1 MADGHIV
8 LDTRV
13 DTKGVKKGFSEIAS
27 AGKSAVA
34 MASKVGIAIATAAAV
49 AIGAITKKAVDSYAD
64 WEQLV
69 GGVETLFKNSSQKV
83 IKYANEAYKTV
94 GLSANEYMRN
104 VTAFS
109 AALLQSLGGDTE
121 KAADVAN
128 MALTDIADNV
138 NKMGSSYESVQ
149 LAFQSF
155 ARQQYML
162 LDNLKLG
169 YGGTK
174 SEMERLLKDAQKIT
188 GIKYDISNLSDVY
201 SAIHAIQEQM
211 GITGTTAKEAATTI
225 QGSAA
230 MMKAAYENVLTAIGG
245 GGDIDTAVNDLIYSL
260 ERWFDNII
268 PTIERSL
275 VGIGKAIERIA
286 PKLVQMLAT
295 AIIKSIPALINAVIQ
310 MVLGAVR
317 GIVEGIKALF
327 TGVKADDVASGVE
340 ESTGKILDNVGKTAT
355 EEKKA
360 TEEAKKQLA
369 AFDEIQ
375 TLSTQKADVS
385 EDADIP
391 TTAIGGIASQ
401 IEGINKDIDAT
412 STEFFEKFKKWLM
425 KFKPFVDKISEF
437 VKPAADNVVTI
448 VTDMWS
454 SLKTEW
460 EKRGKPVIEEINEAV
475 KNNGKILETWWK
487 NIFKPIWESLNK
499 NISELWEKHLR
510 PLFNSISDFN
520 WAIINFFVSI
530 WNKWL
535 APFFIWLGEK
545 TSWLGET
552 ADKIITGLQEILGVV
567 VDFTTGT
574 IDGLTGLIDFL
585 TGTFTLDW
593 DEATRGLSEMW
604 ASVWGEH
611 GMAKAVEDGLNMCID
626 LINDFLK
633 LMFDSFQW
641 VVNGLGKAAEG
652 LGKIFGKD
660 WGFSISLEPWQ
671 IPKLGAGRVTPS
683 SVAVSSNVGA
693 GIAGVDPGYISRVIS
708 EAMEARGGGG
718 GTFVIELDGRE
729 VGRTF
734 GKAIATEQKRAGKS
748 FVKNKV
754 VFG

>member
-13 DTKGVKKGFSEIAS
+13 DTKGIKNGFSEIAA

-34 MASKVGIAIATAAAV
+34 MASKGGIAIASAAAV
-49 AIGAITKKAVDSYAD
+49 AIGTITKKAVDSYAD
-64 WEQLV
+64 WEQLL

-83 IKYANEAYKTV
+83 INYANEAYKTV
-94 GLSANEYMRN
+94 GISANEYMRN

-149 LAFQSF
+149 LAFQGF
-155 ARQQYML
+155 AKQQYML

-174 SEMERLLKDAQKIT
+174 TEMERLLKDAQKIT

-201 SAIHAIQEQM
+201 SAIHVIQAQL

-245 GGDIDTAVNDLIYSL
+245 GGDIDAAVDNLIYSL

-286 PKLVQMLAT
+286 PKLVQMLTT

-310 MVLGAVR
+310 MVIGAVR

-327 TGVKADDVASGVE
+327 TGVKADDVVSDVE
-340 ESTGKILDNVGKTAT
+340 KTTGNILENVGKTAT

-375 TLSTQKADVS
+375 TLSTPKTESSEDVS
-385 EDADIP
+385 IP
-391 TTAIGGIASQ
+391 AIGGVASQ
-401 IEGINKDIDAT
+401 IEGIEKGITSAT
-412 STEFFEKFKKWLM
+412 DGALEKFKKWLL
-425 KFKPFVDKISEF
+425 KFKPVVDKISEF

-448 VTDMWS
+448 FTDMWS
-454 SLKTEW
+454 SLESAW
-460 EKRGKPVIEEINEAV
+460 EKRGKPVIEEINKAV
-475 KNNGKILETWWK
+475 ESNGKILETWWE
-487 NIFKPIWESLNK
+487 NLFKPIWESLNK

-510 PLFNSISDFN
+510 PLFGSISDLN
-520 WAIINFFVSI
+520 WAIVDFFVSI
-530 WNKWL
+530 WNTWF
-535 APFFIWLGEK
+535 APFFTWLGEK
-545 TSWLGET
+545 TSWLGVT

-567 VDFTTGT
+567 VDFTKGT

-585 TGTFTLDW
+585 TGVFTLDW
-593 DEATRGLSEMW
+593 EKATKGLSEMW
-604 ASVWGEH
+604 ASVWGED
-611 GMAKAVEDGLNMCID
+611 GMAKAIEDGLNMGID
-626 LINDFLK
+626 LINKFLK

-652 LGKIFGKD
+652 LGKMFGKD
-660 WGFSISLEPWQ
+660 WGWNISLEPWQ

-683 SVAVSSNVGA
+683 SAAVISSVGA
-693 GIAGVDPGYISRVIS
+693 GLAGADLGYITRAIN
-708 EAMEARGGGG
+708 EAMEARGVGG

-748 FVKNKV
+748 LVKNKV

>member
-27 AGKSAVA
+27 AGKAAVA

-94 GLSANEYMRN
+94 RLSANEYMKN

-149 LAFQSF
+149 LAFQGF
-155 ARQQYML
+155 AKQQYML

-174 SEMERLLKDAQKIT
+174 TEMERLLKDAKKIT
-188 GIKYDISNLSDVY
+188 GVKYDISNLADVY
-201 SAIHAIQEQM
+201 SAIHVIQEQM

-230 MMKAAYENVLTAIGG
+230 MMKAAYENVLTAIGS
-245 GGDIDTAVNDLIYSL
+245 GGDIDTVVDNLIYSL

-268 PTIERSL
+268 PTVERSL
-275 VGIGKAIERIA
+275 VGIGNAFERIA
-286 PKLVQMLAT
+286 PKLVQMLTT
-295 AIIKSIPALINAVIQ
+295 AIIKSIPTLINAVIQ
-310 MVLGAVR
+310 MVIGAVR
-317 GIVEGIKALF
+317 GLVEGIKALF
-327 TGVKADDVASGVE
+327 TGVKADDVVGDIE
-340 ESTGKILDNVGKTAT
+340 ESTGKILDNVGETAT

-375 TLSTQKADVS
+375 TISTAKTDIS
-385 EDADIP
+385 EDTDIP

-401 IEGINKDIDAT
+401 IEGIGKDIDAV
-412 STEFFEKFKKWLM
+412 STGIFEKFKNWLM
-425 KFKPFVDKISEF
+425 KFKPVIDKIVEF

-448 VTDMWS
+448 VTDMWDD
-454 SLKTEW
+454 LKSAW

-475 KNNGKILETWWK
+475 ENNGKILDAWWK
-487 NIFKPIWESLNK
+487 NLFQPIWESLNK
-499 NISELWEKHLR
+499 NISELWQKHLR
-510 PLFNSISDFN
+510 RLFDSVLDFGWSIID
-520 WAIINFFVSI
+520 FFVSI
-530 WNKWL
+530 WNKWF
-535 APFFIWLGEK
+535 APFFTWLGEK
-545 TSWLGET
+545 TSWLGDI
-552 ADKIITGLQEILGVV
+552 ADKIITGLQKMLGVV
-567 VDFTTGT
+567 IDFTTGT
-574 IDGLTGLIDFL
+574 IDALTGLMDFL
-585 TGTFTLDW
+585 TGVFTLDW
-593 DEATRGLSEMW
+593 EKTTRGLSEMW
-604 ASVWGEH
+604 ASAWGEH
-611 GMAKAVEDGLNMCID
+611 GMGKAVEDGLNICID
-626 LINDFLK
+626 LINKFLK
-633 LMFDSFQW
+633 LMFDSFNW
-641 VVNGLGKAAEG
+641 VVNSLGKAIEG
-652 LGKIFGKD
+652 LGNLFGKD
-660 WGFSISLEPWQ
+660 WGFNFSLEPWQ

-683 SVAVSSNVGA
+683 SAAVSSNVGA
-693 GIAGVDPGYISRVIS
+693 GIAGVDQGYISRAIS
-708 EAMEARGGGG
+708 EALNTNSGSQ
-718 GTFVIELDGRE
+718 TFVIELDGRE

>member
-27 AGKSAVA
+27 AGKAAVA

-94 GLSANEYMRN
+94 RLSANEYMKN

-149 LAFQSF
+149 LAFQGF
-155 ARQQYML
+155 AKQQYML

-174 SEMERLLKDAQKIT
+174 TEMERLLKDAKKIT
-188 GIKYDISNLSDVY
+188 GVKYDISNLADVY
-201 SAIHAIQEQM
+201 SAIHVIQEQM

-230 MMKAAYENVLTAIGG
+230 MMKAAYENVLTAIGS
-245 GGDIDTAVNDLIYSL
+245 GGDIDTVVDNLIYSL

-268 PTIERSL
+268 PTVERSL
-275 VGIGKAIERIA
+275 VGIGNAFERIA
-286 PKLVQMLAT
+286 PKLVQMLTT
-295 AIIKSIPALINAVIQ
+295 AIIKSIPTLINAVIQ
-310 MVLGAVR
+310 MVIGAVR
-317 GIVEGIKALF
+317 GLVEGIKALF
-327 TGVKADDVASGVE
+327 TGVKADDVVGDIE
-340 ESTGKILDNVGKTAT
+340 ESTGKILDNVGETAT

-375 TLSTQKADVS
+375 TISTAKTDIS
-385 EDADIP
+385 EDTDIP

-401 IEGINKDIDAT
+401 IEGIGKDIDAV
-412 STEFFEKFKKWLM
+412 STGIFEKFKNWLM
-425 KFKPFVDKISEF
+425 KFKPVIDKIVEF

-448 VTDMWS
+448 VTDMWDD
-454 SLKTEW
+454 LKSAW
-460 EKRGKPVIEEINEAV
+460 GKRGKPVIEEINEAV
-475 KNNGKILETWWK
+475 ENNGKILDAWWK
-487 NIFKPIWESLNK
+487 NLFQPIWESLNK
-499 NISELWEKHLR
+499 NISELWQKHLR
-510 PLFNSISDFN
+510 RLFDSVLDFGWSIID
-520 WAIINFFVSI
+520 FFVSI
-530 WNKWL
+530 WNKWF
-535 APFFIWLGEK
+535 APFFTWLGEK
-545 TSWLGET
+545 TSWLGDI
-552 ADKIITGLQEILGVV
+552 ADKIITGLQKMLGVV
-567 VDFTTGT
+567 IDFTTGT
-574 IDGLTGLIDFL
+574 IDALTGLMDFL
-585 TGTFTLDW
+585 TGVFTLDW
-593 DEATRGLSEMW
+593 EKTTRGLSEMW
-604 ASVWGEH
+604 ASAWGEH
-611 GMAKAVEDGLNMCID
+611 GMGKAVEDGLNICID
-626 LINDFLK
+626 LINKFLK
-633 LMFDSFQW
+633 LMFDSFNW
-641 VVNGLGKAAEG
+641 VVNSLGKAIEG
-652 LGKIFGKD
+652 LGNLFGKD
-660 WGFSISLEPWQ
+660 WGFNFSLEPWQ

-683 SVAVSSNVGA
+683 SAAVSSNVGA
-693 GIAGVDPGYISRVIS
+693 GIAGVDQGYISRAIS
-708 EAMEARGGGG
+708 EALNTNSGSQ
-718 GTFVIELDGRE
+718 TFVIELDGRE

>member
-27 AGKSAVA
+27 AGKAAVA

-94 GLSANEYMRN
+94 RLSANEYMKN

-149 LAFQSF
+149 LAFQGF
-155 ARQQYML
+155 AKQQYML

-174 SEMERLLKDAQKIT
+174 TEMERLLKDAKKIT
-188 GIKYDISNLSDVY
+188 GVKYDISNLADVY
-201 SAIHAIQEQM
+201 SAIHVIQEQM

-230 MMKAAYENVLTAIGG
+230 MMKAAYENVLTAIGS
-245 GGDIDTAVNDLIYSL
+245 GGDIDTVVDNLIYSL

-268 PTIERSL
+268 PTVERSL
-275 VGIGKAIERIA
+275 VGIGNAFERIA
-286 PKLVQMLAT
+286 PKLVQMLTT
-295 AIIKSIPALINAVIQ
+295 AIIKSIPTLINAVIQ
-310 MVLGAVR
+310 MVIGAVR
-317 GIVEGIKALF
+317 GLVEGIKALF
-327 TGVKADDVASGVE
+327 TGVKADDVVGDIE
-340 ESTGKILDNVGKTAT
+340 ESTGKILDNVGETAT

-375 TLSTQKADVS
+375 TISTAKTDIS
-385 EDADIP
+385 EDTDIP

-401 IEGINKDIDAT
+401 IEGIGKDIDAV
-412 STEFFEKFKKWLM
+412 STGIFEKFKNWLM
-425 KFKPFVDKISEF
+425 KFKPVIDKIVEF

-448 VTDMWS
+448 VTDMWDD
-454 SLKTEW
+454 LKSAW

-475 KNNGKILETWWK
+475 ENNGKILDAWWK
-487 NIFKPIWESLNK
+487 NLFQPIWESLNK
-499 NISELWEKHLR
+499 NISELWQKHLR
-510 PLFNSISDFN
+510 RLFDSVLDFGWSIID
-520 WAIINFFVSI
+520 FFVSI
-530 WNKWL
+530 WNKWF
-535 APFFIWLGEK
+535 APFFTWLGEK
-545 TSWLGET
+545 TSWLGDI
-552 ADKIITGLQEILGVV
+552 ADKIITGLQKMLGVV
-567 VDFTTGT
+567 IDFTTGT
-574 IDGLTGLIDFL
+574 IDASTGLMAFL
-585 TGTFTLDW
+585 RGVFTLEW
-593 DEATRGLSEMW
+593 EKTTRGLSEMW
-604 ASVWGEH
+604 ASAWGEH
-611 GMAKAVEDGLNMCID
+611 GMGKAVEDGLNICID
-626 LINDFLK
+626 LINKFLK
-633 LMFDSFQW
+633 LMFDSFNW
-641 VVNGLGKAAEG
+641 VVNSLGKAIEG
-652 LGKIFGKD
+652 LGNLFGKD
-660 WGFSISLEPWQ
+660 WGFNFSLEPWQ

-683 SVAVSSNVGA
+683 SAAVSSNVGA
-693 GIAGVDPGYISRVIS
+693 GIAGVDQGYISRAIS
-708 EAMEARGGGG
+708 EALNTNSGSQ
-718 GTFVIELDGRE
+718 TFVIELDGRE

>member
-27 AGKSAVA
+27 AGKAAVA

-94 GLSANEYMRN
+94 RLSANEYMKN

-149 LAFQSF
+149 LAFQGF
-155 ARQQYML
+155 AKQQYML

-174 SEMERLLKDAQKIT
+174 TEMERLLKDAKKIT
-188 GIKYDISNLSDVY
+188 GVKYDISNLADVY
-201 SAIHAIQEQM
+201 SAIHVIQEQM

-230 MMKAAYENVLTAIGG
+230 MMKAAYENVLTAIGS
-245 GGDIDTAVNDLIYSL
+245 GGDIDTVVDNLIYSL

-268 PTIERSL
+268 PTVERSL
-275 VGIGKAIERIA
+275 VGIGNAFERIA
-286 PKLVQMLAT
+286 PKLVQMLTT
-295 AIIKSIPALINAVIQ
+295 AIIKSIPTLINAVIQ
-310 MVLGAVR
+310 MVIGAVR
-317 GIVEGIKALF
+317 GLVEGIKALF
-327 TGVKADDVASGVE
+327 TGVKADDVVGDIE
-340 ESTGKILDNVGKTAT
+340 ESTGKILDNVGETAT

-375 TLSTQKADVS
+375 TISTAKTDIS
-385 EDADIP
+385 EDTDIP

-401 IEGINKDIDAT
+401 IEGIGKDIDAV
-412 STEFFEKFKKWLM
+412 STGIFEKFKNWLM
-425 KFKPFVDKISEF
+425 KFKPVIDKIVEF

-448 VTDMWS
+448 VTDMWDD
-454 SLKTEW
+454 LKSAW

-475 KNNGKILETWWK
+475 ENNGKILDAWWK
-487 NIFKPIWESLNK
+487 NLFQPIWESLNK
-499 NISELWEKHLR
+499 NISELWQKHLR
-510 PLFNSISDFN
+510 RLFDSVLDFGWSIID
-520 WAIINFFVSI
+520 FFVSI
-530 WNKWL
+530 WNKWF
-535 APFFIWLGEK
+535 APFFTWLGEK
-545 TSWLGET
+545 TSWLGDI
-552 ADKIITGLQEILGVV
+552 ADKIITGLQKMLGVV
-567 VDFTTGT
+567 IDFTTGT
-574 IDGLTGLIDFL
+574 IDALTGLMDFL
-585 TGTFTLDW
+585 TGVFTLEW
-593 DEATRGLSEMW
+593 EKTTRGLSEMW
-604 ASVWGEH
+604 ASAWGEH
-611 GMAKAVEDGLNMCID
+611 GMGKAVEDGLNICID
-626 LINDFLK
+626 LINKFLK
-633 LMFDSFQW
+633 LMFDSFNW
-641 VVNGLGKAAEG
+641 VVNSLGKAIEG
-652 LGKIFGKD
+652 LGNLFGKD
-660 WGFSISLEPWQ
+660 WGFNFSLEPWQ

-683 SVAVSSNVGA
+683 SAAVSSNVGA
-693 GIAGVDPGYISRVIS
+693 GIAGVDQGYISRAIS
-708 EAMEARGGGG
+708 EALNTNSGSQ
-718 GTFVIELDGRE
+718 TFVIELDGRE